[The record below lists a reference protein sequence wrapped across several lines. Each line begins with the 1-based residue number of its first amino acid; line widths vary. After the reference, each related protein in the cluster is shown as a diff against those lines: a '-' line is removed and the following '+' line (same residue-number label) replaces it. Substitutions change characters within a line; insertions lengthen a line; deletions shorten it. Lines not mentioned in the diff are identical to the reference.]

1 MPARPTRKAALEA
14 KRKLKENAPGDSE
27 QAVVVAP
34 KPAAQRRP
42 VPSKPEEPE
51 KPTTRRTRQAAAQAA
66 RRPSAQAPAPA
77 PAAQARAEPAEWAEL
92 PAAAL
97 DQQDRLLEPGE
108 DGPMRDKEDGDEKAG
123 PSGKKDAAE
132 DEASTAPLPEKVH
145 APLDAWGLQ
154 CRISSASGRAVAR
167 DVSLFVTRSEADS
180 APDGD
185 SVSRTPALLEQLER
199 EMSKQFIRMCVAT
212 LKMCVS
218 GCSVR

>member
-1 MPARPTRKAALEA
+1 MPARPTRKAAEA
-14 KRKLKENAPGDSE
+14 AKKRLKEHKEPAESE
-27 QAVVVAP
+27 QALVIAP

-66 RRPSAQAPAPA
+66 RRPSVQPPAPA

-108 DGPMRDKEDGDEKAG
+108 DGQMRDKEDGDEKAG

-145 APLDAWGLQ
+145 ARIAAWGG
-154 CRISSASGRAVAR
+154 CNVRSAAHRAGLCQETCPLMSLDLKQ
-167 DVSLFVTRSEADS
+167 DV

-185 SVSRTPALLEQLER
+185 FPCQTPALCSSQCGTQCKHLSFCL
-199 EMSKQFIRMCVAT
+199 
-212 LKMCVS
+212 S
-218 GCSVR
+218 GE